1 MTDSNLTNITE
12 YEATFHKDCDYLPLD
27 FDGEFTAEEIYKRD
41 LLLNLSSAM
50 DDIVL
55 VLAAEDLPTG
65 TRDDLVRAFQ
75 WLDNAR
81 DSILKK
87 IAAGSRLIYFAE
99 YNRPLWQK
107 P

>member
-1 MTDSNLTNITE
+1 MENINNTE
-12 YEATFHKDCDYLPLD
+12 YEATSYEACDYLPLD
-27 FDGEFTAEEIYKRD
+27 FDGEFTHEQIYKRD
-41 LLLNLSSAM
+41 LLKNLWCAM

-55 VLAAEDLPTG
+55 VLAAEDLPMG
-65 TRDDLVRAFQ
+65 TRNDLVRAFQ

-81 DSILKK
+81 DSILTK
-87 IAAGSRLIYFAE
+87 IVTGSRLIYFAE